1 MTVNSKI
8 PLTRQEAASE
18 MHLKW
23 QGGALNAR
31 PYKNQFKGHF
41 DPNFTHNLDWGT
53 KTTLKIFQ
61 KLGF

>member
-1 MTVNSKI
+1 MAENYL
-8 PLTRQEAASE
+8 LTLQEAASE
-18 MHLKW
+18 MHPEW

-41 DPNFTHNLDWGT
+41 DLNFSHNLDWGT
-53 KTTLKIFQ
+53 KITLENFR